1 MSVNSRTSEKVH
13 IKGIGWDGKTL
24 KEMREEVDRLTRET
38 GYYAG
43 LKRLELKESDPITY
57 EKLFYRLRGGLVDA
71 RETSKRVAASPIVEQ
86 EGELCFTLYTPD
98 GDGVVTS
105 TGIIIHVGTMG
116 AAIKYMI
123 ANDYETNPGIED
135 GDIFI
140 NNDGHVG
147 NIHTCDIHTLIPIFY
162 KGELIAWAGG
172 VTHAIETGGVS
183 PGSMPTGPV
192 TRFGDGYYVTCR
204 KVAKNFELLGDWLA
218 ESKRAVRT
226 TRYWTLDERTRQAGC
241 MRIRE
246 LVLDIVEEYGVDVW
260 KKFMRESLEDSR
272 RQLISRIKSTLI
284 PGKYRSLS
292 MSDVPYDHELM
303 GDLPEFAKLNYFV
316 LSPNEI
322 TVQSDGKWQISTK
335 GTSRWGWHP
344 YNAHSVTYTS
354 GIWVMMTQTLM
365 PNERINEGPMYA
377 TLFDLPKGSWIN
389 PMNRITAHSFSWH
402 FLWNAWSAIWRS
414 MSRGYFSR
422 GFLEEVNAG
431 NAATVDFLMGGGINQ
446 YGEIHAINSFEPAAS
461 GTGAC
466 AIKDGIDHTA
476 AVWNP
481 EGDQG
486 DMETWERV
494 EPMLYLGRAK
504 KRNSAGYG
512 KYRGGSGYESLR
524 MMWNSKDWTNFHNGS
539 GYIFPDCGLMG
550 GYPAATGYI
559 WNAHK
564 TDLKERIE
572 KNLPFPQ
579 GGDYDPDN
587 PEWEKNL
594 NAEFTRTK
602 QTFTSEQLFKDY
614 DMTSVYVRGG
624 PGFGD
629 PLDRRISDVETDLN
643 DGIVLPRYAEKV
655 YGVVIEQDEKGKWHV
670 DKEKTVKR
678 RKEMLKERINRGIP
692 THEWIKK
699 EREKVLKKEAEFP
712 VLYAYATSFEL
723 EDNAE
728 FLKEFKEF
736 WELPDDWTLTTEDIE
751 KMTGKYLQGAGYLD
765 IPLEERFPEDL
776 QRASKH
782 WTTSDWWGEYWQ
794 NPDN

>member
-1 MSVNSRTSEKVH
+1 MSVEQQDVKLKKNA
-13 IKGIGWDGKTL
+13 IGWDGKTL
-24 KEMREEVDRLTRET
+24 KEMREEVDELTRKT
-38 GYYAG
+38 GHYAG
-43 LKRLELKESDPITY
+43 IKKLELKESDPIAY

-123 ANDYETNPGIED
+123 ANDYERNPGIED

-162 KGELIAWAGG
+162 QGELVAWAGG
-172 VTHAIETGGVS
+172 CTHAIETGGVS

-192 TRFGDGYYVTCR
+192 TRFGDGYYITCR

-226 TRYWTLDERTRQAGC
+226 TKYWTLDERTRQAGC

-246 LVLDIVEEYGVDVW
+246 LVLEIIDEYGIDVW
-260 KKFMRESLEDSR
+260 KKFLRESIEDSR
-272 RQLISRIKSTLI
+272 RQLINRIKTTLI
-284 PGKYRSLS
+284 PGKYRAIG
-292 MSDVPYDHELM
+292 MSDVPYDHPLM
-303 GDLPEFAKLNYFV
+303 GDLPEFAKINHLV
-316 LSPNEI
+316 LCPSEI
-322 TVQSDGKWQISTK
+322 TVQRNGKWKISTI

-344 YNAHSVTYTS
+344 YNAHPITYTS

-365 PNERINEGPMYA
+365 PNERINEGSMYA
-377 TLFDLPKGSWIN
+377 TLFEIPKGSWIN

-402 FLWNAWSAIWRS
+402 FLWNAWTAIWRS
-414 MSRGYFSR
+414 ISRGYFSR
-422 GFLEEVNAG
+422 GYLEEVNAG
-431 NAATVDFLMGGGINQ
+431 NAATEDFLMGGGINQ

-461 GTGAC
+461 GTGAS
-466 AIKDGIDHTA
+466 AIKDGIDHAA

-494 EPMLYLGRAK
+494 EPMLYLGRAVK
-504 KRNSAGYG
+504 NNSAGYG

-524 MMWNSKDWTNFHNGS
+524 MMWNSKDWTNFHNGT
-539 GYIFPDCGLMG
+539 GHIFADCGLMG
-550 GYPAATGYI
+550 GYPSATGYI

-564 TDLKERIE
+564 TDLKKRIE
-572 KNLPFPQ
+572 EGLPFPQ
-579 GGDYDPDN
+579 GGDPDPDD
-587 PEWEKNL
+587 PQWEKNL
-594 NAEFTRTK
+594 NADFTRTK

-614 DMTSVYVRGG
+614 DMTHVFVRGG

-629 PLDRRISDVETDLN
+629 PLEREPEKLEEDLN
-643 DGIVLPRYAEKV
+643 GKQLLPRYAEKV
-655 YGVVIEQDEKGKWHV
+655 YGAVIYQDDKGKWHV
-670 DKEKTVKR
+670 DREKTVKR
-678 RKEMLKERINRGIP
+678 REEMRKERIKRSMP
-692 THEWIKK
+692 TKEWMKK
-699 EREKVLKKEAEFP
+699 ERQNVLEKKAEFP

-723 EDNAE
+723 EDNAP
-728 FLKEFKEF
+728 FLEEFKQF
-736 WELPDDWTLTTEDIE
+736 WQLPKDWTLTLEEVE
-751 KMTGKYLQGAGYLD
+751 KLTGKHLQGSGYLNA
-765 IPLEERFPEDL
+765 PLNEQFPEDL
-776 QRASKH
+776 QKASRH
-782 WTTSDWWGEYWQ
+782 WTTSDWWGDDWK
-794 NPDN
+794 